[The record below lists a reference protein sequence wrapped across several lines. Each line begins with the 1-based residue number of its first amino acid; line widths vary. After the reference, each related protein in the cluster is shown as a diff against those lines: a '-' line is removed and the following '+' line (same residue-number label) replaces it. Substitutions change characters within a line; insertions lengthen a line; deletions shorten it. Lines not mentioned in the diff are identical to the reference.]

1 MESIKN
7 MESTENVQ
15 SIKKDENIKKGKS
28 TKKVV
33 EVRSRGSK
41 SKVES
46 EEILELNSEGD
57 ICEAERKKWSKNRH

>member
-1 MESIKN
+1 MCK
-7 MESTENVQ
+7 V
-15 SIKKDENIKKGKS
+15 ENIKKGKRN
-28 TKKVV
+28 KKVV